1 MAQIQ
6 FACKQCGHALP
17 VIRKYAFIVCIQCS
31 KKWKKLGTKTLT
43 TIKKTSSLFPI
54 VVKKASGKRDTFAYY
69 FLHQF
74 AESAPISNPIP
85 IVCISPNHP
94 CSFSEFCKLNLKI
107 AIAPQIGCFCWKISL
122 QNNNIMYA
130 WDYKRRTQRIM
141 LWLY

>member
-1 MAQIQ
+1 MWPKSSSHVNNVDMRCRSSENTLSL
-6 FACKQCGHALP
+6 FAFSVQK
-17 VIRKYAFIVCIQCS
+17 S
-31 KKWKKLGTKTLT
+31 EKKLGTKTLT
-43 TIKKTSSLFPI
+43 TIKNTSSLFPI

-107 AIAPQIGCFCWKISL
+107 AIAPQIGCFC
-122 QNNNIMYA
+122 
-130 WDYKRRTQRIM
+130 
-141 LWLY
+141 